1 MPPVEVG
8 RSTRVLVTGASRGIG
23 EVVAGAFARRGC
35 TLGLVARS
43 EDRLREVAAE
53 LPGDGHV
60 TLPADVRDRGSI
72 AAAVESFGVIDVA
85 VANAG
90 RADYAPVREMD
101 LDTVEEMT
109 RLNWLGTVYTVKA
122 VLPGMLERRRGHL
135 VLVSSVAALRSF
147 PSGAVYGATKAAQR
161 AFGEALWHELGG
173 TGVSLTLVY
182 PGEVRSSIHEG
193 KDDLPEWRQPSEDAE
208 PEPLAEQIVE
218 AVQADASAVY
228 YPKAVRAVRVAHGI
242 SPRLTDRILRRKRGR
257 SAAPRG

>member
-1 MPPVEVG
+1 MEVG
-8 RSTRVLVTGASRGIG
+8 RSTRVLITGASRGIG

-35 TLGLVARS
+35 TVGLVARS

-53 LPGDGHV
+53 LPGGGHE
-60 TLPADVRDRGSI
+60 TIPADVTDRNSI
-72 AAAVESFGVIDVA
+72 AAAVERFGAIDVA

-90 RADYAPVREMD
+90 RADYAPFRDMD

-135 VLVSSVAALRSF
+135 VIVSSGAALRSF

-193 KDDLPEWRQPSEDAE
+193 KDDLPEWRQHSGEAE
-208 PEPLAEQIVE
+208 PGPLAEQIIK
-218 AVQADASAVY
+218 AIQANAPAVY
-228 YPKAVRAVRVAHGI
+228 YPKAMRAVRLAHGV
-242 SPRLTDRILRRKRGR
+242 SSRLADRLLRRMRGR